1 MASPATK
8 KTAKQISDMFIAQLE
23 AQLNQTIPLFPR
35 AFNRVLAKTM
45 GLVFVVLFQFAEF
58 IALQMF
64 VRFASD
70 QPITIG
76 GLSIIPLDE
85 WGNLIGLTRGTGQRW
100 EGTVAVTVLTQTG
113 TLPSGTQ
120 LTNPDSG
127 EVYITIGDIALDA
140 ATVYPTVRA
149 INYLAIAS
157 LEIGQTISFVS
168 APNTVVKDVVVETV
182 TKVGADPESTE
193 DWRQRQLNWWAAR
206 PQGGAY
212 ADYREWGEEV
222 EGVANIYPFSGGTDA
237 IPTSGPGQA
246 DIYVEADATVANPDG
261 IADAALL
268 LAVYDN
274 IEVEVETGL
283 ASRRNMNTW
292 VNTASISR
300 LTVDATV
307 IGLGGV
313 DENETEVRELI
324 VQALTDYMLDRE
336 NYILGLSVLPKK
348 DVISEPEASGI
359 VARVV
364 ASQGGTVTGV
374 TLSISGPVQ
383 SLSEGQKAK
392 IGTIT
397 WA

>member
-8 KTAKQISDMFIAQLE
+8 KAAKQISDMFIAQLE

-45 GLVFVVLFQFAEF
+45 GLAFVILFQFAEF

-64 VRFASD
+64 IRFASD
-70 QPITIG
+70 KPLTIG
-76 GLSIIPLDE
+76 GVTIVPLDE
-85 WGNLIGLTRGTGQRW
+85 WGELIGLTRGEGQRW
-100 EGTVAVTVLTQTG
+100 EGTVEVSVLTLG
-113 TLPSGTQ
+113 GSLPSGTQ
-120 LTNPDSG
+120 LTNPNSG
-127 EVYITIGDIALDA
+127 EVYITIGDTQLDA
-140 ATVYPTVRA
+140 IAVYPTVRA
-149 INYLAIAS
+149 INYLAVAS
-157 LEIGQTISFVS
+157 LDVGQVISFVS
-168 APNTVVKDVVVETV
+168 APNTIAKDVTV
-182 TKVGADPESTE
+182 FTVDKVGADPETTE

-222 EGVANIYPFSGGTDA
+222 EGVANIYPFTGGTSG

-246 DIYVEADATVANPDG
+246 DIYVEADATLLNPDG

-268 LAVYDN
+268 KAVYDN
-274 IEVEVETGL
+274 IELTAATGL
-283 ASRRNMNTW
+283 ADRRNMNTW
-292 VNTASISR
+292 VNTASIFR
-300 LTVDATV
+300 ITVDATV
-307 IGLGGV
+307 LDLV
-313 DENETEVRELI
+313 VENETEVRAVVE
-324 VQALTDYMLDRE
+324 QALSDYLRDRE
-336 NYILGLSVLPKK
+336 NYILGLSVLPRK

-364 ASQGGTVTGV
+364 AAKGGTVTGV
-374 TLSISGPVQ
+374 TLSIAGPIQ

-392 IGTIT
+392 LGTVT